1 MGIASAIAGEINR
14 RLPDVK
20 CGSLAVFGVIFG
32 GRVDNIHT
40 IVSARAF
47 EADDLLVINFNEDE
61 VLSIWSPGLSV
72 VDEKEF
78 RIVAANRVRWEWFYY
93 GRPKTSDNRYFIEH
107 TRTRRDSSNDK
118 SRRAYVNLQS
128 VSLGACRRTARYG
141 LAQARTKR
149 LTQPGRCVMFLA
161 TSENAAD
168 RAAIGLL
175 RGRPCPGCYDATRR
189 PRARPSGRAT
199 ASRRQNAGLYRHV

>member
-20 CGSLAVFGVIFG
+20 CGSLAVFGDIFG

-107 TRTRRDSSNDK
+107 TRELGEIRVTTSQDARTSTFSP
-118 SRRAYVNLQS
+118 S
-128 VSLGACRRTARYG
+128 VSAPAVELLGMG
-141 LAQARTKR
+141 
-149 LTQPGRCVMFLA
+149 
-161 TSENAAD
+161 
-168 RAAIGLL
+168 
-175 RGRPCPGCYDATRR
+175 
-189 PRARPSGRAT
+189 
-199 ASRRQNAGLYRHV
+199 